1 MERLDKF
8 TNKVKRDLL
17 KIEIKNPD
25 EVLSE
30 IEGFLLSI
38 GKIIITKEKV
48 NLNFTLSSPEVARR
62 VIKLLKIVGFRK
74 SLNFVEK
81 KGKKYFEIE
90 LNIPF
95 KRILSLN
102 IINEEDL
109 KVHFK
114 PKNESCIKSFLRGA
128 FLGSGVVRD
137 PRKGYYLEFRFQSE
151 SSILEIFEI
160 LKIIHFDFKERY
172 RKKYTILYLQD
183 RENIKEFLLF
193 LGASGSYIQILENTI
208 IKDMKN
214 RLTKNINLEMK
225 NLKKT
230 INSYLKIKDA
240 IIYLKKNGLTKNLS
254 SSLKETINLRIKYP
268 YLSLNELA
276 KKMGVSKSCINHRLR
291 RILKLKER
299 FTNEE
304 S

>member
-1 MERLDKF
+1 MEKLDNF

-17 KIEIKNPD
+17 KIETNNPD

-30 IEGFLLSI
+30 IEGLLLSI
-38 GKIIITKEKV
+38 GKIIITKEKI
-48 NLNFTLSSPEVARR
+48 NLNFTLSSPGVARR
-62 VIKLLKIVGFRK
+62 VIKLLKKVGFKK
-74 SLNFVEK
+74 SLNFIEK

-90 LNIPF
+90 LNLPF
-95 KRILSLN
+95 KNILSLN

-114 PKNESCIKSFLRGA
+114 PKNESCIKSFLRGV

-151 SSILEIFEI
+151 SSIFEILEI

-193 LGASGSYIQILENTI
+193 IGASGSYIQILENTI

-214 RLTKNINLEMK
+214 RLTKNLNLEIK

-240 IIYLKKNGLTKNLS
+240 IIYLKKKGLTKNLS
-254 SSLKETINLRIKYP
+254 SSLKETINLRMKYP

-299 FTNEE
+299 LINEE

>member
-1 MERLDKF
+1 MEKLDNF
-8 TNKVKRDLL
+8 TYKVKRDLL
-17 KIEIKNPD
+17 KLETNNSD

-38 GKIIITKEKV
+38 GKMIINKEDIK
-48 NLNFTLSSPEVARR
+48 LNFTLSSPEVARR

-74 SLNFVEK
+74 SLNFIEK

-95 KRILSLN
+95 REMLNLN
-102 IINEEDL
+102 IFDGEDL

-128 FLGSGVVRD
+128 FLASGVVRD
-137 PRKGYYLEFRFQSE
+137 PKKGYYLEFRFQSE
-151 SSILEIFEI
+151 SSIFEIFEI
-160 LKIIHFDFKERY
+160 LKIIHFDFKERS
-172 RKKYTILYLQD
+172 RNKYKILYLQD

-193 LGASGSYIQILENTI
+193 LGASSSFLQILDNTI

-230 INSYLKIKDA
+230 INSYLKAKDA

-254 SSLKETINLRIKYP
+254 SSLKETIDLRMKYP

-291 RILKLKER
+291 RIVKLKER
-299 FTNEE
+299 FMNEK
-304 S
+304 